1 MNTTGLLCIALSYL
15 VGAIPFGLVL
25 SRGSGIDIRTEGSK
39 NIGATNVTR
48 LLGKKLG
55 ALTLVCDLLKGYL
68 PMFLASRLLQG
79 TPGPELAIALCGAAS
94 VLGHMFPVYLGF
106 KGGKG
111 VATAL
116 GAFLFLEP
124 LAVLGCLL
132 VFIASVYFSGFVSL
146 GSLLGS
152 ISILLW
158 LPLLHSPAWK
168 LWLAAFIVAMIWIK
182 HSQNIGRLLRGTEKS
197 WKRKVEAEA

>member
-1 MNTTGLLCIALSYL
+1 MNSIGILCIALSYL
-15 VGAIPFGLVL
+15 LGAVPFGLVL
-25 SRGSGIDIRTEGSK
+25 SRGSGIDIRNQGSK

-55 ALTLVCDLLKGYL
+55 ALTLLCDLLKGFL
-68 PMFLASRLLQG
+68 PMFLTGLVLNETAG
-79 TPGPELAIALCGAAS
+79 HELIIALCGAAS
-94 VLGHMFPVYLGF
+94 VLGHMFPVYLAF

-116 GAFLFLEP
+116 GAFLYLAP

-132 VFIASVYFSGFVSL
+132 VFIAAVYFSGFVSL

-152 ISILLW
+152 LSMLLW
-158 LPLLHSPAWK
+158 LPLLHAPGWK
-168 LWLAAFIVAMIWIK
+168 MGLAAFIVLMIWVK
-182 HSQNIGRLLRGTEKS
+182 HYQNIGRLIRGGEKS
-197 WKRKVEAEA
+197 WKGKTEDKE

>member
-1 MNTTGLLCIALSYL
+1 MNSLGMLCILFSYCI
-15 VGAIPFGLVL
+15 GSIPFGLLL
-25 SRGSGIDIRTEGSK
+25 SRGTGIDIRSEGSK

-55 ALTLVCDLLKGYL
+55 SLTLLCDLLKGYL
-68 PMFLASRLLQG
+68 PMLIASYLLNGASAQH
-79 TPGPELAIALCGAAS
+79 LAIALCGAAA
-94 VLGHMFPVYLGF
+94 VLGHMFPIYLYF

-116 GAFLFLEP
+116 GAFLYLAP
-124 LAVLGCLL
+124 LAVIGCLL

-152 ISILLW
+152 LSILLW
-158 LPLLHSPAWK
+158 LPLLHAPHWK
-168 LWLAAFIVAMIWIK
+168 LGLAVFIVTMIWIK
-182 HSQNIGRLLRGTEKS
+182 HAHNIVRLLKGTEKS
-197 WKRKVEAEA
+197 WKRNDGEIT